1 MERPRLIPDVNVL
14 LSGLTS
20 ERGPARDLYQA
31 ALRFDVTLVLSRD
44 HFAELRRVLTY
55 PSVLKLGRGI
65 APADAFELAMDL
77 YEVAEIARP
86 ERRLDWPSC
95 PDQKDWY
102 LLDLYMT
109 AGPDAIVTKDKHLLR
124 LRDELGLPVYEPR
137 ELVRLGIV

>member
-20 ERGPARDLYQA
+20 DRGPARELYEA
-31 ALRFDVTLVLSRD
+31 ALRFDVALVLGRD

-55 PSVLKLGRGI
+55 PNVLKLGGGI
-65 APADAFELAMDL
+65 TPADAFGLAMDL

-95 PDQKDWY
+95 PDPKDWY
-102 LLDLYMT
+102 LLDLYMS
-109 AGPDAIVTKDKHLLR
+109 AGPDAIVSRDKHLLR
-124 LRDELGLPVYEPR
+124 LRNKLSLPVYEPR
-137 ELVRLGIV
+137 ELMRWGIV